1 VILRTIIY
9 QKLFFIVFI
18 VIFTSGCSKK
28 MVISTYSDIS
38 IPVTNIENVNTTIEG
53 SSQFID
59 SINSFLPSEF
69 NGNVILKNDPT
80 SPYILHIIENY
91 LQTAS
96 RSYETQEE
104 KTIQYVDYVFDS
116 KQNKTIPII
125 KTREI
130 IYFQKCLVTDYSL
143 SASVTTRFKR
153 ETIFATVQDEQCLK
167 RRFNLFN
174 NYELHSR
181 NSGHFYN
188 TLVEKLTSNIKNY
201 LVPYTTT
208 YSVDIDDELDVP
220 MSDID
225 EENYE
230 NIISMLADGIYSN
243 ELLIQLVKLNN
254 NYPNSYSINY
264 NLGLLYEYIGQN
276 KNALFYYKKCLD
288 IKTTKEIIN
297 RIKTINR
304 NIVNKKNA
312 QL

>member
-1 VILRTIIY
+1 MSRTIVC
-9 QKLFFIVFI
+9 KTLFFIVFI

-28 MVISTYSDIS
+28 MVISTYNDIS
-38 IPVTNIENVNTTIEG
+38 VPVANIANVNTTIEG

-59 SINSFLPSEF
+59 NINSFLPSEF
-69 NGNVILKNDPT
+69 NGKEILINDPT

-104 KTIQYVDYVFDS
+104 KTIQYVDYVFDPQ
-116 KQNKTIPII
+116 QNKAIPII
-125 KTREI
+125 RTRDI

-174 NYELHSR
+174 NYEPHSR

-208 YSVDIDDELDVP
+208 YSVDIDDDFDVP

-230 NIISMLADGIYSN
+230 NIIEMLADGIYSN
-243 ELLIQLVKLNN
+243 KILIQLVKLNN

-297 RIKTINR
+297 RIQTINR
-304 NIVNKKNA
+304 NMVNKKNA